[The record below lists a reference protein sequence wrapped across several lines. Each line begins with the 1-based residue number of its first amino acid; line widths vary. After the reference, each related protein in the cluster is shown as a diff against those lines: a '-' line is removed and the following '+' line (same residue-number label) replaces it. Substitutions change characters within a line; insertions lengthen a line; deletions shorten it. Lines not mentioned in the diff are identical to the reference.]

1 MNKLIIIVF
10 AATLIG
16 CSSAT
21 YLSGTSAVSTVTM
34 NTVVN
39 SEIEVDTTKTLTG
52 QSTTTITFGVFKSG
66 DNVFSDAYNKSG
78 VGAKECSAAVYKAL
92 NGSGYD
98 VIVNPKYVIL
108 QKNSLFTRQTTAKV
122 TGYGGK
128 IKIKL

>member
-16 CSSAT
+16 CSSST

-52 QSTTTITFGVFKSG
+52 QSTTTITFGVFR
-66 DNVFSDAYNKSG
+66 
-78 VGAKECSAAVYKAL
+78 EW
-92 NGSGYD
+92 
-98 VIVNPKYVIL
+98 
-108 QKNSLFTRQTTAKV
+108 RQCF
-122 TGYGGK
+122 
-128 IKIKL
+128 